1 VNSALVSHRGE
12 LSKEFGALATQ
23 KSEYDNSKKGK
34 KKGVAERVAKDL
46 GDLLEETKKEK
57 AGKLALEELQAE
69 LAKTTEERDGLT
81 NELETLKAEH
91 AEAINK
97 MESELS
103 DLKAQLAEAN
113 TEVQKVTTEF
123 EACAANRDKLMEE
136 LEALKAEH
144 AEAVGKMES
153 ELSDLKAQLAA
164 ALAELEA
171 LKAGHSEGES
181 AQQEAL
187 EQQRKLYEEL
197 EQAVNSAL
205 VSHRGELSKE
215 FGALATQKSE
225 YDNSK
230 KGKKKGVAERVAK
243 DLGDLLE
250 ETKKEKAGK
259 LALEELKQKIKQ
271 LQAELAKAKK
281 DLAKAIKESDVLKS
295 ERDGMPKEIKSL
307 KAGSDSGAK
316 AEAAALAAS
325 LLKNSEKLNVVHTE
339 EIAKLQAELKSLER
353 TQRKM
358 EADLLEANEKLVHEK
373 LDQNQPSSIR
383 SQQILF
389 IMFMMCMLLLFL
401 FGMADTLS

>member
-1 VNSALVSHRGE
+1 MAFVKLVKNKAYFKRFQVKYRRRREGKTDYYARKRLVAQDKNKYNSPKYRFVVRFSNKDISCQVMSSKIAGDICHTAAYAHE
-12 LSKEFGALATQ
+12 LKRYGLPS
-23 KSEYDNSKKGK
+23 
-34 KKGVAERVAKDL
+34 
-46 GDLLEETKKEK
+46 
-57 AGKLALEELQAE
+57 
-69 LAKTTEERDGLT
+69 GLT
-81 NELETLKAEH
+81 NYAAAYCTGLLCARRLL
-91 AEAINK
+91 NK
-97 MESELS
+97 YGLDTAFPGQEEI
-103 DLKAQLAEAN
+103 DG
-113 TEVQKVTTEF
+113 EF
-123 EACAANRDKLMEE
+123 EEDFIHNEQDEDGPAAFHALLDVGLKCTTLGSKLF
-136 LEALKAEH
+136 
-144 AEAVGKMES
+144 
-153 ELSDLKAQLAA
+153 AA
-164 ALAELEA
+164 MKGAFD
-171 LKAGHSEGES
+171 GES

-215 FGALATQKSE
+215 FGALAQKKDE
-225 YDNSK
+225 YDKTK